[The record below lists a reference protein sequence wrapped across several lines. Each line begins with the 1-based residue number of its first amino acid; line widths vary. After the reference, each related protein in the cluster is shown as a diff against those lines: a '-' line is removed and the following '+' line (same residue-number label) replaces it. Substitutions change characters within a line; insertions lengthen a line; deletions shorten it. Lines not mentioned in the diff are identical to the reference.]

1 MKKVFALLL
10 VAVMAVTCLCAAL
23 SVSAEETYTDKVN
36 LLPASE
42 KDVSQASDNGKVNF
56 TVSNGQLKLVRSTES
71 GIAWPSV
78 GFDVNKEIDLS
89 ETPML
94 HMVFDVD
101 PNSTADVDEGCG
113 VNGIITYKVGDEEK
127 TAQLSA
133 IAGRDVDDFRLSSD
147 LFVKFPETGKITVVK
162 VTLSIYAS
170 DERAAEGQAIIWKT
184 LAFAGEGSA
193 NTSSEDSSDN
203 AGNTETSSEAPA
215 ESNTESSAP
224 AETSSAPAATSST
237 APATSSTSKPA
248 TGDEG
253 IIVFAVLGLV
263 AVAGAA
269 IAVKARR

>member
-36 LLPASE
+36 LLPAS
-42 KDVSQASDNGKVNF
+42 KDDVSQASENGKVDF

-89 ETPML
+89 KTPML
-94 HMVFDVD
+94 HLVFDVD

-113 VNGIITYKVGDEEK
+113 VNGIITYTVGDEEK

-133 IAGRDVDDFRLSSD
+133 VAGRDADDFRLSSD
-147 LFVKFPETGKITVVK
+147 VYLDFAKFAETTGKITVVK
-162 VTLSIYAS
+162 ITLSIYAS
-170 DERAAEGQAIIWKT
+170 DERVAEGQSITWKT
-184 LAFAGEGSA
+184 LAFAGEGA
-193 NTSSEDSSDN
+193 AEESSEDSK
-203 AGNTETSSEAPA
+203 AEETSSEAPA
-215 ESNTESSAP
+215 ENSNT
-224 AETSSAPAATSST
+224 ETSSAPAATSSE

-253 IIVFAVLGLV
+253 VIVFAVLGLV

-269 IAVKARR
+269 IAVKGRR